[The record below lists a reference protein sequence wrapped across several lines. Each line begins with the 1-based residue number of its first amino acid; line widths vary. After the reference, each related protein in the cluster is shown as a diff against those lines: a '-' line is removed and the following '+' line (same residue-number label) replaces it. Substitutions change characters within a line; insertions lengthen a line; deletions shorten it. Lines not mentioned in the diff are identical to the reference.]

1 MKKFYAITLLILL
14 AGCSAGAA
22 ENPSESAPAAPVEA
36 QIEDTATVEPT
47 ATQEPTL
54 EPTPDMGERDTI
66 VNQLFVNPSVVF
78 SENQAAMAENEGGQF
93 GYIEGKHYNAEEDVF
108 EFTAGGDGGYF
119 GLNTVL
125 PDFGGGFSQG
135 VWMQFQP
142 PASRGEFYINLF
154 NPNDELYI
162 NFQDQDRPSFVQFS
176 QAYQDLFQGDLV
188 LEEGKTYNLVL
199 GLSSEGEFVAMIWE
213 QGNLQNQAKYFIN
226 LAEGNNGDAFKDAGF
241 KFNLNIANGN
251 TLKVYQYEILT
262 FDGIQPQE

>member
-1 MKKFYAITLLILL
+1 MKKLCAITLLILL
-14 AGCSAGAA
+14 ASCSAGAA
-22 ENPSESAPAAPVEA
+22 ENPTESAPAAQVEVQA
-36 QIEDTATVEPT
+36 TDTAVPEPT
-47 ATQEPTL
+47 ATLIPA
-54 EPTPDMGERDTI
+54 PDMGERDTV

-78 SENQAAMAENEGGQF
+78 SEDQAAMAENEGGQF
-93 GYIEGKHYNAEEDVF
+93 GYIEGKNYNAEENVF

-142 PASRGEFYINLF
+142 PESRGEFYINLF

-176 QAYQDLFQGDLV
+176 KAYQDLFQGDLV

-199 GLSSEGEFVAMIWE
+199 GLSSNAEFIAKIWE
-213 QGNLQNQAKYFIN
+213 QGNLENQANYFIN
-226 LAEGNNGDAFKDAGF
+226 LDDSGNGDVFKDAGF

>member
-1 MKKFYAITLLILL
+1 MKKFCAIILL
-14 AGCSAGAA
+14 VLLASCSSPAA
-22 ENPSESAPAAPVEA
+22 ESPTAAPTEVPATE
-36 QIEDTATVEPT
+36 TAAPEPT
-47 ATQEPTL
+47 ATPK
-54 EPTPDMGERDTI
+54 PAPDMGERDTV
-66 VNQLFVNPSVVF
+66 VNQLFINPSVVF

-119 GLNTVL
+119 GLNTAL
-125 PDFGGGFSQG
+125 SDFGGSFSQG

-176 QAYQDLFQGDLV
+176 KAYQDLFKGDLT
-188 LEEGKTYNLVL
+188 LQEGKTYNLVF
-199 GLSSEGEFVAMIWE
+199 GLSSNAEFIAKIWE
-213 QGNLQNQAKYFIN
+213 QGNLENQANYFVN
-226 LAEGNNGDAFKDAGF
+226 LDDSGNGDAFKDASF

-251 TLKVYQYEILT
+251 TLRSINT
-262 FDGIQPQE
+262 RS

>member
-1 MKKFYAITLLILL
+1 MKKFCMIALLILL
-14 AGCSAGAA
+14 AGCSSPTA
-22 ENPSESAPAAPVEA
+22 ESPTAAPTEVPATE
-36 QIEDTATVEPT
+36 TAAPEPT
-47 ATQEPTL
+47 ATL
-54 EPTPDMGERDTI
+54 VPTPDMSERDTV

-78 SENQAAMAENEGGQF
+78 SENQAAMADNDGGQF
-93 GYIEGKHYNAEEDVF
+93 GYIEGKHYNAEENVF

-142 PASRGEFYINLF
+142 PESRGEFYINLF

-162 NFQDQDRPSFVQFS
+162 NFQYQDRPSFVQFS
-176 QAYQDLFQGDLV
+176 KAYQDLFQGDLV

-199 GLSSEGEFVAMIWE
+199 GLSREGEFIAMIWE
-213 QGNLQNQAKYFIN
+213 QGNLQNQAKYFVN
-226 LAEGNNGDAFKDAGF
+226 LDDSGNGDVFKDASF